1 MNSNTDHSKVIDL
14 CKNENLIDE
23 FQSSI
28 VEDLKSS
35 INKPTVKDNYLNIAD
50 MIRDNKFLGFFV
62 TYSNGEFSGC
72 SGVMTPNI
80 WKKNYA
86 RINSRF
92 YLFTKFREVSL
103 VNFQRSPSDR
113 KNFTKTLYF
122 SEVSLCEDLNMDVIF
137 VTRENKGRHNA
148 IETICRRRNLITP
161 DANWIVAKD
170 YIQTCDNISRSCI
183 QRCKYKVLN
192 RNFNLNKIRQD
203 FKWMSQDEY
212 DAI

>member
-1 MNSNTDHSKVIDL
+1 
-14 CKNENLIDE
+14 
-23 FQSSI
+23 
-28 VEDLKSS
+28 
-35 INKPTVKDNYLNIAD
+35 

>member
-72 SGVMTPNI
+72 SGVMTPSI

-192 RNFNLNKIRQD
+192 RDFNLNKIRQD

>member
-72 SGVMTPNI
+72 SGVMTPSI

-192 RNFNLNKIRQD
+192 RNFNLNKMRQD

-212 DAI
+212 DVI

>member
-1 MNSNTDHSKVIDL
+1 MNSNTDHSKIIDL

-28 VEDLKSS
+28 IEDLKSS
-35 INKPTVKDNYLNIAD
+35 INKPTVKDNYLKIGD
-50 MIRDNKFLGFFV
+50 MIRADKFLGFFV
-62 TYSNGEFSGC
+62 TYNNGEFSGC
-72 SGVMTPNI
+72 SGVMTPSI

-86 RINSRF
+86 RINTRF

-103 VNFQRSPSDR
+103 VNFQRSASDR
-113 KNFTKTLYF
+113 KNFTKTLY
-122 SEVSLCEDLNMDVIF
+122 SNEVNLCMDLNLDVIF

-161 DANWIVAKD
+161 NANWIVAKD

-192 RNFNLNKIRQD
+192 RNFDLNKIRQD

-212 DAI
+212 DTI

>member
-1 MNSNTDHSKVIDL
+1 MI
-14 CKNENLIDE
+14 
-23 FQSSI
+23 
-28 VEDLKSS
+28 EDLKSS
-35 INKPTVKDNYLNIAD
+35 INKPTVKDNYLKIGD
-50 MIRDNKFLGFFV
+50 MIRADKFLGFFV
-62 TYSNGEFSGC
+62 TYNNGEFSGC
-72 SGVMTPNI
+72 SGVMTPSI

-86 RINSRF
+86 RINTRF

-103 VNFQRSPSDR
+103 VNFQRSASDR
-113 KNFTKTLYF
+113 KNFTKTLY
-122 SEVSLCEDLNMDVIF
+122 SNEVNLCMDLNLDVIF

-161 DANWIVAKD
+161 NANWIVAKD

-192 RNFNLNKIRQD
+192 RDFDLNKIRQD

-212 DAI
+212 DTI

>member
-1 MNSNTDHSKVIDL
+1 MSHSKIIDL

-72 SGVMTPNI
+72 SGVMTPSI

>member
-72 SGVMTPNI
+72 SGVMTPSI
-80 WKKNYA
+80 WKNNYA

-192 RNFNLNKIRQD
+192 RNFNLNKMRQD